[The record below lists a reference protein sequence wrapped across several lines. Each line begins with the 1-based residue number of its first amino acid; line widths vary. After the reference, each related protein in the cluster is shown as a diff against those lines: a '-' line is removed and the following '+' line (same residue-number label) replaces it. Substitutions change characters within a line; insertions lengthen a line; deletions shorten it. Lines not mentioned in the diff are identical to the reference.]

1 MLKYKHI
8 IANNYIKNTQGEW
21 LSNSH
26 KKLYKS

>member
-8 IANNYIKNTQGEW
+8 IIKNYIKNTQGEW